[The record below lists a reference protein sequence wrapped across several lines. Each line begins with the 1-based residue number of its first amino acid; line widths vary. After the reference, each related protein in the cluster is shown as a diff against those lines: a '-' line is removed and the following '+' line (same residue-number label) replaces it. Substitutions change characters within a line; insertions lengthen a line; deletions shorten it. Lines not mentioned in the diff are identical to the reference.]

1 MFFPDLSKHFN
12 LKILL
17 FVMMEFVT
25 LKKCV
30 NKTRSTVSVNN
41 ASSLPVPS
49 RLADQDN
56 IRKKPHSNRCL
67 EKKF

>member
-12 LKILL
+12 LKIIL

-30 NKTRSTVSVNN
+30 NKTQEHCVCQQRLVFACAKSTRR
-41 ASSLPVPS
+41 P
-49 RLADQDN
+49 R
-56 IRKKPHSNRCL
+56 
-67 EKKF
+67 